1 MNFDYQ
7 WHDVL
12 GNIGVLL
19 IVSSY
24 FWLQIGRVS
33 GQSPVYS
40 TVNGVG
46 AALVLVSLYFEF
58 NLSAALV
65 ESFWLLISIL
75 GLVMSRRRSATR
87 PVEETGRF

>member
-1 MNFDYQ
+1 MNLDYQ

-24 FWLQIGRVS
+24 FWLQLGRVS
-33 GQSPVYS
+33 GQSPFYS
-40 TVNGVG
+40 LINGAG

-65 ESFWLLISIL
+65 ESFWLLISIM
-75 GLVMSRRRSATR
+75 GLALALRRSR
-87 PVEETGRF
+87 PA